1 MSDNKLTGLSRKIIA
16 DTSIPFPQKVRIR
29 QAETLERCSALQAR
43 AGCELVFGGLTALH
57 AAGIDVP
64 QGIDS
69 DELVVVSTPTTARH
83 RHHGTVPTCWG
94 FPMPTTLIDGVR
106 IVKPEI
112 AWIMLARTEGLG
124 HVTMLGD
131 ALLRRD
137 RDMKYTTADRL
148 RQSVSAFVQEVQGSE
163 RAGAGTT
170 IASATG
176 SSGTNADA
184 DADDANNTA
193 ATRKKPRRKLPRGF
207 DTCLRALDLV
217 RDNTDSFAETR
228 LRLLLMQCGLPC
240 PQVNPR
246 IEVPTGGAVDDAS
259 AGGYYS
265 GRPTSCFYLDLAYG
279 EHKLAIEYDG
289 KQHEQRWESDIRR
302 FNLLNNAGW
311 TRLGATHDDLSL
323 PVKQMEFVHGV
334 AQRLEQLSGRKI
346 DVHKPV
352 SLRQLTIHLRRWGDA

>member
-1 MSDNKLTGLSRKIIA
+1 MSENKLTGLSRKIIA
-16 DTSIPFPQKVRIR
+16 DTTIPFLQKVRIR
-29 QAETLERCSALQAR
+29 QAETLERCLALQAR

-83 RHHGTVPTCWG
+83 RRHGTVPTCWG

-106 IVKPEI
+106 IVRPEI

-148 RQSVSAFVQEVQGSE
+148 RQSVSAFVQEVRGTE
-163 RAGAGTT
+163 RP
-170 IASATG
+170 
-176 SSGTNADA
+176 
-184 DADDANNTA
+184 DADDAGTSAAESAGTNTGTDAGDASNTA
-193 ATRKKPRRKLPRGF
+193 NTRKKPQRKLPRGF

-323 PVKQMEFVHGV
+323 PAKQMEFVHGV